1 MMTVPKIGAISTPN
15 PAEPKKIEDA
25 AREFESLLIAQML
38 KSARESASSGLGEK
52 ENASEDA
59 TMLDMADQQFAQLLA
74 QRGGIGLTHLV
85 VNGLNKSKEI

>member
-1 MMTVPKIGAISTPN
+1 MTVPKIGAINAANS
-15 PAEPKKIEDA
+15 AAPKKIEDA

-52 ENASEDA
+52 ENPSEDA
-59 TMLDMADQQFAQLLA
+59 TMLDLADQQFAQLLS

-85 VNGLNKSKEI
+85 VSGLTKNKEI